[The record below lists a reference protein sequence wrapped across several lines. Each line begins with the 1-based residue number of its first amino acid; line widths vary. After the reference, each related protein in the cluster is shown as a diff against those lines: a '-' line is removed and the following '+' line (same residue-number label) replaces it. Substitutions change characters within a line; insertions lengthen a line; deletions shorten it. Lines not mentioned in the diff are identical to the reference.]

1 MSNEQDMLIWKLD
14 KDLVKARLALGK
26 IYTVIDKS
34 PFWNKELSDIANILQ
49 EFFNYDKG
57 D

>member
-14 KDLVKARLALGK
+14 KELARARLTLGK

-34 PFWNKELSDIANILQ
+34 PFWNKEVSDIANILQ
-49 EFFNYDKG
+49 EFFNGDKG